1 MADCNC
7 DLELNKQIQGLQARL
22 SQAENNITS
31 HFYGI
36 SMAIQGLAAN
46 PLTAGSVASVSGIYN
61 LVPSGFQLLQNLI
74 MELNPVDF
82 KNYMMTMAA
91 SLMGNMAAELDTLV
105 DTAFSTL
112 NETISAVEATIVALE
127 DTVTDATNALNDAIS
142 GGDPLQIAE
151 AQAYLDDM
159 NAKLER
165 SQQTRANLNDVS
177 AGGISFLTA
186 QANIAKCKSL
196 SLGLS

>member
-7 DLELNKQIQGLQARL
+7 NLELNKQIQGLQARL

-105 DTAFSTL
+105 DTAFATL
-112 NETISAVEATIVALE
+112 DETIAAVEATIVALE
-127 DTVTDATNALNDAIS
+127 DSVASATTALNDAIS
-142 GGDPLQIAE
+142 GGIPEQIAD

-159 NAKLER
+159 NAKLAK
-165 SQQTRANLNDVS
+165 SQQTRSNLNDVS

-186 QANIAKCKSL
+186 QANIAKCKSF

>member
-46 PLTAGSVASVSGIYN
+46 PLTAGSVASVTGIYN

-112 NETISAVEATIVALE
+112 DETIAAVDATIVALE
-127 DTVTDATNALNDAIS
+127 DSVASATTALNDAIA
-142 GGDPLQIAE
+142 GGVPEDIAD

-159 NAKLER
+159 NAKLAK
-165 SQQTRANLNDVS
+165 SQQTRSNLNDVS